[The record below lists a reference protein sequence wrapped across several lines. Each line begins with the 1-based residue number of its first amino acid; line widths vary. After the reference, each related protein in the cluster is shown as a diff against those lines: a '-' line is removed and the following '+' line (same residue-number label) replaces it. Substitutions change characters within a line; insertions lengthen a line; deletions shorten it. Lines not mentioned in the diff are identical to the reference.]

1 MVTKK
6 SNNSSSN
13 LCKREFCCANIQDKK
28 NVMFFKLFSLFL
40 FCFFVNQCM
49 FSQMFDCKKTLTNH
63 FGCCSHITRDS
74 KGKYDFPIR
83 DEELS
88 IYSELKINWCRAD
101 LDAYSVMPP
110 KNGAWRPQI
119 FDSVLVSLRN
129 SKTEFLPILDR
140 AYNGKFAW
148 EGIWFEQY
156 LRYVSNRYKN
166 DYLYWEVMNEMD
178 LVKSERTNV
187 YEGYLQAL
195 KKSYSVLKESNPKNQ
210 VLSTSF
216 CDVEYKLLDYLCE
229 NEGYKYWDILNIHSY
244 AIPEE
249 LPQTFRKVKL
259 RMDKYGWSSPVWLTE
274 CGMSSAQIKKELTNK
289 GFYEEVLPSAIK
301 SLGFNLKDVDI
312 AVVRDGGW
320 GYSALTSSEIDAYL
334 RGICK
339 SVKSVSLNEIGDLAI
354 DDYPFLIVSGSEE
367 FPMKFFNSV
376 VEFVRKGGTII
387 LTKGIPFYYDLQKQ
401 SDGNFI
407 KKQVNDAF
415 LYKLHMSALFWWS
428 NKAKK
433 LSVPEVPSKVNSKFS
448 YKWDFSKSRS
458 ARFLS
463 AENLKQGD
471 VLVPLITAGNDKFEG
486 VVAGIY
492 KLDSDLKGNIIFQ
505 TRLDRE
511 PNLRGDR
518 EQARR
523 LARIFLVSYAFG
535 IEKVFWYNF
544 RSRESDDFDKE
555 SHFGLVHRDL
565 SPKLSLKAYQTLI
578 RFLPEGSTRPIISVN
593 ENLYVAHWENT
604 SKKHVYAIWNPKGI
618 QEVNLEQ
625 YQNIKVYNY
634 IGEEIKNI
642 SHLIVE
648 DEVVFIKSD
657 SLLVFN

>member
-1 MVTKK
+1 M
-6 SNNSSSN
+6 
-13 LCKREFCCANIQDKK
+13 LL
-28 NVMFFKLFSLFL
+28 KLFLLFL
-40 FCFFVNQCM
+40 FCFLLNQSSY
-49 FSQMFDCKKTLTNH
+49 SQMFDCKETLTNH

-74 KGKYDFPIR
+74 KGKFDFPIR

-88 IYSELKINWCRAD
+88 IYSELNINWCRSD
-101 LDAYSVMPP
+101 LDAYSVMPK
-110 KNGAWRPQI
+110 KNGDWRPQI

-129 SKTEFLPILDR
+129 SKIEFLPILDR
-140 AYNGKFAW
+140 AYNGQFAW
-148 EGIWFEQY
+148 EGSWFERY
-156 LRYVSNRYKN
+156 LRFISNRYK
-166 DYLYWEVMNEMD
+166 DDFSYWEVMNEMD

-195 KKSYSVLKESNPKNQ
+195 KKSYSILKESNPKNQ

-216 CDVEYKLLDYLCE
+216 CDVRYKLLDYLCE
-229 NEGYKYWDILNIHSY
+229 NDGYKYWDILNIHSY
-244 AIPEE
+244 AIPED
-249 LPQTFRKVKL
+249 LPQTFRQVKL

-274 CGMSSAQIKKELTNK
+274 CGMSSAQIKNELTNK

-312 AVVRDGGW
+312 AVVRDGEW
-320 GYSALTSSEIDAYL
+320 GYSALTSSEIDTYL
-334 RGICK
+334 RDNCRSIK
-339 SVKSVSLNEIGDLAI
+339 SVRLNEIADLSL
-354 DDYPFLIVSGSEE
+354 DDYPFLIVSGSEG

-376 VEFVRKGGTII
+376 VEFVRKGGSII
-387 LTKGIPFYYDLQKQ
+387 LTQGIPFYYDLQKQ
-401 SDGNFI
+401 SDGNVI

-415 LYKLHMSALFWWS
+415 LHKLHLSALFWWS

-492 KLDSDLKGNIIFQ
+492 KLDSDLKGNVIFQ

-523 LARIFLVSYAFG
+523 LARIFLMSYAFG

-565 SPKLSLKAYQTLI
+565 STKLSLKAYQTLI
-578 RFLPEGSTRPIISVN
+578 RFLPEGSSRPILEIK
-593 ENLYVAHWENT
+593 ENLYIASWFLPD
-604 SKKHVYAIWNPKGI
+604 KGRIYAIWNPIGNQKVKLSGG
-618 QEVNLEQ
+618 EVR
-625 YQNIKVYNY
+625 IYNHF
-634 IGEEIKNI
+634 GEEIKIKRNNAI
-642 SHLIVE
+642 NVK
-648 DEVVFIKSD
+648 DEVVFALTYDVLNID
-657 SLLVFN
+657 N